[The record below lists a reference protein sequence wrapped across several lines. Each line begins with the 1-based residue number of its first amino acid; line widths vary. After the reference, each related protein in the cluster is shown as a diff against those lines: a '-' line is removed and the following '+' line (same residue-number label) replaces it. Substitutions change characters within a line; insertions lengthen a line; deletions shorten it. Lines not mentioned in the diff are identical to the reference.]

1 MLAALTLIVAS
12 EPIVP
17 AKLPSF
23 WLKIWEVSVALS
35 IDGTGKIN

>member
-23 WLKIWEVSVALS
+23 WLKIWKSAS
-35 IDGTGKIN
+35 P